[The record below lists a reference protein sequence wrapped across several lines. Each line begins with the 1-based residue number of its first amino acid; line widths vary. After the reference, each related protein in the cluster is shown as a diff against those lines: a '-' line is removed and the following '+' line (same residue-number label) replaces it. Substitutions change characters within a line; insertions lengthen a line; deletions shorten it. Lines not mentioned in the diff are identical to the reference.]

1 MVRRTKT
8 ALEGECLTLPEFLA
22 EGLLGG
28 HPWIYRNHLPKGPSL
43 PSGSWVRFRAGA
55 CAGYALYDA
64 TSPIALRVFS
74 LGEEPPSQSLIAR
87 RIDDAAALRREL
99 LPPRTTAF
107 RALFGEADGLPGI
120 TVDVYAGFG
129 VLVTYADALEVVVP
143 WLIQPLVEHFALRG
157 LVRRRDTEPGRAAT
171 LELLAGEQPPEELV
185 IEEHGHRFYADLA
198 HGQKTGLFL
207 DQRDNRLYLADF
219 AVNRSVLNLF
229 SYTGGFSVYAARA
242 GAKRVTSVDISKGA
256 MKRAVENFELN
267 GLPSDAHEFVTAD
280 CYEYLKQLTA
290 AGGYRQRFDLVICD
304 PPSLARNRHQMH
316 GAVRAYQKLNTLALG
331 AVAEHGWYAAASC
344 TSQISPEAF
353 REILADA
360 ARVAGRR
367 LQLIHEAGHAPD
379 HPVLAG
385 HKEGRYLKFVVG
397 RVLPPH

>member
-1 MVRRTKT
+1 MARRSQST
-8 ALEGECLTLPEFLA
+8 AASECLTLPEFLA

-28 HPWIYRNHLPKGPSL
+28 HPWIYQNHLPKGPSL
-43 PSGSWVRFRAGA
+43 PSGGWVRFRAGA
-55 CAGYALYDA
+55 CSGYALYDA

-74 LGEEPPSQSLIAR
+74 LGDERPSPGLIAR
-87 RIDDAAALRREL
+87 RIEDAAALRHEL

-107 RALFGEADGLPGI
+107 RALFGEADGLPGL
-120 TVDVYAGFG
+120 TVDVYAGYA
-129 VLVTYADALEVVVP
+129 VLVTYAEALDTVVP
-143 WLIQPLVEHFALRG
+143 WLIEPLVAHFGLRG
-157 LVRRRDTEPGRAAT
+157 LVRRRDTEPGQAAT
-171 LELLAGEQPPEELV
+171 LELLAGEPPPNDLV
-185 IEEHGHRFYADLA
+185 IEENGHRFYADLA

-207 DQRDNRLYLADF
+207 DQRDNRRYLAEL

-267 GLPSDAHEFVTAD
+267 GLPAKAHEFVTAD
-280 CYEYLKQLTA
+280 CYEYLKQLSFGPERRRA
-290 AGGYRQRFDLVICD
+290 FELVICD
-304 PPSLARNRHQMH
+304 PPSLARNRHQVH
-316 GAVRAYQKLNTLALG
+316 GAVRAYQKLNALALG

-344 TSQISPEAF
+344 TSQISPESF
-353 REILADA
+353 REILAQA
-360 ARVAGRR
+360 ARAAGRR
-367 LQLIHEAGHAPD
+367 LQLIHEAGHASD